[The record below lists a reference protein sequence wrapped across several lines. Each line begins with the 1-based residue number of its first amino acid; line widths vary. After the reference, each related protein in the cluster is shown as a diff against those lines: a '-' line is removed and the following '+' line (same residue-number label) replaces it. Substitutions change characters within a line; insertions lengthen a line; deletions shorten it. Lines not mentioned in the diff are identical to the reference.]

1 MVRLPLVLVAFSRR
15 RSSGWG
21 QGGATGSSL
30 CFPVRR
36 LVAVVA
42 AHLSLALVVFLRLG
56 SGWGLRFDVTTASCP
71 VTAAW
76 PLCVGVW
83 SLRLSVSGR
92 PLSDFLRL
100 TVAPTRDRPY
110 IPWSGT
116 AFRRWSSWWGCVF
129 PCWSPGCRLR
139 PSPSC
144 CAYRSVGRKEKTS
157 LVLNHQLFKNSELAQ
172 VLRNYVFGRYSQVIS

>member
-1 MVRLPLVLVAFSRR
+1 MPLVLVAFSRR
-15 RSSGWG
+15 RSSGWR

-92 PLSDFLRL
+92 PLSDFLRRESL
-100 TVAPTRDRPY
+100 CIVPPGACTDGRG
-110 IPWSGT
+110 WLFNCLGT
-116 AFRRWSSWWGCVF
+116 AFRRWDSGRSPSFRLC
-129 PCWSPGCRLR
+129 SPGRSSSSVSFL
-139 PSPSC
+139 C
-144 CAYRSVGRKEKTS
+144 CVS
-157 LVLNHQLFKNSELAQ
+157 LSGKK
-172 VLRNYVFGRYSQVIS
+172 